1 MFKNRFPNSRPK
13 AHVRRS
19 IDKRFSVTRD
29 LVSYESLLVQDL
41 GNGSCRYLSDV
52 DLLFNQERLDRMSLQ
67 SLQQKLN
74 EQVRYGD
81 KGLSELRKNI
91 KDEDLHKFIKSRY
104 IQSLSELRS
113 WSGYLAEQ
121 YGDTVTGIRNYLAS
135 LQKPASD
142 SQKSAS
148 DSNASNGS
156 DAAAE

>member
-1 MFKNRFPNSRPK
+1 MFKNRFPNSRQK
-13 AHVRRS
+13 AQVKRS

-29 LVSYESLLVQDL
+29 LLPYESLLVQDL
-41 GNGSCRYLSDV
+41 GNGTCRYLSDV

-74 EQVRYGD
+74 EQVQYGD
-81 KGLSELRKNI
+81 NGLSELRKNI

-135 LQKPASD
+135 LQKPAT
-142 SQKSAS
+142 
-148 DSNASNGS
+148 DSNNGNGS
-156 DAAAE
+156 AAAAE